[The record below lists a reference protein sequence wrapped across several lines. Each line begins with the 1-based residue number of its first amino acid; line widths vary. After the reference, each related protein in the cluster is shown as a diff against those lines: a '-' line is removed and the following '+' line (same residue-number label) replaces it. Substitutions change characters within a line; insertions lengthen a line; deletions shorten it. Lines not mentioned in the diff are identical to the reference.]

1 MFFFFFP
8 FLIDHM
14 VFHRSSTCI
23 TPFFESIKWYFWLIR
38 PLWTT
43 SARLISTC
51 PKDSYIK
58 KKKKERIRLG
68 QRFNFLCRRIHC
80 RSFIKRIKTN
90 KIEVGI
96 TYIIWGYLGI
106 EANACPFTHNLYV
119 DLVLHR
125 RLFKQELE
133 LFVPHRIA
141 RFPDHLRKDRFYAE
155 SHVKVETQQCRNII
169 WS

>member
-1 MFFFFFP
+1 MLPLNLVNLISHSASISVLAGLFQTISSYFQVLLYVFFFFFS

-96 TYIIWGYLGI
+96 TYII
-106 EANACPFTHNLYV
+106 
-119 DLVLHR
+119 
-125 RLFKQELE
+125 
-133 LFVPHRIA
+133 
-141 RFPDHLRKDRFYAE
+141 
-155 SHVKVETQQCRNII
+155 
-169 WS
+169 